1 MTTATAAQSDAGFLA
16 GVEPNAGFLAGFARA
31 GRSYRAYR
39 ATLAEL
45 AALTDR
51 QLSDTGF
58 DPRLAQDDGPPGR
71 LWQVDE

>member
-16 GVEPNAGFLAGFARA
+16 GVEPNAGFLAGVRQSW
-31 GRSYRAYR
+31 RSYRAYR

-58 DPRLAQDDGPPGR
+58 ARGSLKTTARRAVYGK
-71 LWQVDE
+71 